1 MLGVT
6 PDLIT
11 YSTVIKGY
19 CVTGDLEQAIQLFTL
34 MRKRGVMP
42 DAVLFNSIMDGA
54 ARKQMTSLVEQVFND
69 MESSGVSPGNF
80 TLSILVKMYGKN
92 HDIET
97 AFSYFDTLPQK
108 YGFEPN
114 AQVFAC
120 MMGAFASCG
129 RIAQALEV
137 FEKIPTPDGKAY
149 TTIIAGSL
157 KHGDAAGA
165 ELSQELVDNVCFM
178 AKCRNLGNLLTPLAP

>member
-19 CVTGDLEQAIQLFTL
+19 CIQGDLEQAIQL
-34 MRKRGVMP
+34 
-42 DAVLFNSIMDGA
+42 
-54 ARKQMTSLVEQVFND
+54 
-69 MESSGVSPGNF
+69 F

-97 AFSYFDTLPQK
+97 AFSYFETLPQR

-114 AQVFAC
+114 AQVLTAMVAAC
-120 MMGAFASCG
+120 AGCG
-129 RIAQALEV
+129 RVAQALEL
-137 FEKIPTPDGKAY
+137 FGQIPSPDGKAY
-149 TTIIAGSL
+149 TTIITGSL
-157 KHGDAAGA
+157 KHGDVAGAVRLLAAALAAGA
-165 ELSQELVDNVCFM
+165 QLADDLVDNVCFM
-178 AKCRNLGNLLTPLAP
+178 ARRRNLAHLLTPP